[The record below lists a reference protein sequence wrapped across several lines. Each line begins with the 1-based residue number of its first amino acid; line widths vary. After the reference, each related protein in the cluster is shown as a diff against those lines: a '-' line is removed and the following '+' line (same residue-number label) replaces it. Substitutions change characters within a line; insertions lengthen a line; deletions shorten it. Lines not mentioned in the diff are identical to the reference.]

1 MAITFCTVLVAACL
15 LCAVI
20 VEGNSEDRDYR
31 DIYEYDD
38 DNDGIN
44 NAEKC
49 PDINL
54 PRGLG
59 GPCKVSDFCSN
70 ITCEVTVWEKS
81 ATLTFKINQCDDPI
95 TATVTVKIQRYA
107 VDWSHSFQDGERI
120 KLPTDHLLGKG
131 SSTMAQGSV
140 SLSVLLKRE
149 GKKLHFK
156 LQLLGKVEV
165 FLYHK
170 LEGPIDRTLI
180 DGKISLSDKHCG
192 FSAWFNKQPLY
203 IKILMIAGPT
213 LAFILLLMLT
223 VYCRMR
229 RKRRVPTRLH
239 VQLPSHRVQITATR
253 SKVPLQ
259 RLINQ
264 E

>member
-1 MAITFCTVLVAACL
+1 MAVNFCTVLASVCL
-15 LCAVI
+15 LCAVM
-20 VEGNSEDRDYR
+20 VEGNDEDRDYR
-31 DIYEYDD
+31 DFYEYDD
-38 DNDGIN
+38 DDNGIKK
-44 NAEKC
+44 AEKC

-70 ITCEVTVWEKS
+70 ITCEVKVGEKS
-81 ATLTFKINQCDDPI
+81 ATLIFKINQCDDPI
-95 TATVTVKIQRYA
+95 TATVTVKIQGYA
-107 VDWSHSFQDGERI
+107 VDWSHTFKDGEKI
-120 KLPTDHLLGKG
+120 KLPVGKESG
-131 SSTMAQGSV
+131 VMAQGSV
-140 SLSVLLKRE
+140 SLLVVLKRE

-165 FLYHK
+165 PLYHK
-170 LEGPIDRTLI
+170 LDGPIDKTLI

-192 FSAWFNKQPLY
+192 FSAWFNKQPRY
-203 IKILMIAGPT
+203 IKILVIAGPI
-213 LAFILLLMLT
+213 LVFILLLVLT

-229 RKRRVPTRLH
+229 CKHRAPTRLH
-239 VQLPSHRVQITATR
+239 VEMPSHRARTTTTR
-253 SKVPLQ
+253 SKVPMQ